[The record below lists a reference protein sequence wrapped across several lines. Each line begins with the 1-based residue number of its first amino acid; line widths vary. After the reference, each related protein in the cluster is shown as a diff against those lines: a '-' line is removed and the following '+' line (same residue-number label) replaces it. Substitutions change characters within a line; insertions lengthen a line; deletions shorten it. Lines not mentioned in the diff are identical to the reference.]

1 MTDAAGPQ
9 NTPVVGGEGM
19 FYGSTPWHL
28 GALAWH
34 RDEICG
40 STSFGRG
47 FAFR

>member
-1 MTDAAGPQ
+1 MMDTADPQ
-9 NTPVVGGEGM
+9 STPVVAGAGLL
-19 FYGSTPWHL
+19 YGYAPWHL

-40 STSFGRG
+40 SMSFGRG